1 MNQTK
6 DIIKYKSKF
15 LNRLF
20 NIRSLRSCRLY
31 FNCLFF
37 NLFVFDSVLNKF
49 LFFLRRDTSEEEER
63 STSETASGGW

>member
-20 NIRSLRSCRLY
+20 NIRSLKSCRLY
-31 FNCLFF
+31 FNCLFY
-37 NLFVFDSVLNKF
+37 LFVFDSVLNKF
-49 LFFLRRDTSEEEER
+49 LFLRRDTSEEEER